1 MRKEEYPPQN
11 QPGGKNTMT
20 DSNKLNQAI
29 SASGKNFAYE
39 IKINYLVKNIKNLK
53 QDVVM
58 IKDKTA

>member
-1 MRKEEYPPQN
+1 
-11 QPGGKNTMT
+11 MT